1 MHEAL
6 PHPLSLNIENKDWF
20 EFINSYFING
30 QKYKID
36 FNIINYEKD
45 SKDIRQFAFVWS
57 NTILRVYIKPMTV
70 DIIPSVIA
78 STSSIAA
85 VFDIQ
90 LIYILWQRNDC

>member
-1 MHEAL
+1 MVW
-6 PHPLSLNIENKDWF
+6 I
-20 EFINSYFING
+20 
-30 QKYKID
+30 YKFLFYLWAKSIID

-90 LIYILWQRNDC
+90 LYILWQRNDC

>member
-1 MHEAL
+1 MV
-6 PHPLSLNIENKDWF
+6 WF
-20 EFINSYFING
+20 YKFLFYLWA
-30 QKYKID
+30 KYKID
-36 FNIINYEKD
+36 FNLINYEKD

>member
-1 MHEAL
+1 MVWIYKFLFYLWA
-6 PHPLSLNIENKDWF
+6 
-20 EFINSYFING
+20 
-30 QKYKID
+30 KYKID

-78 STSSIAA
+78 STSSKAIYF
-85 VFDIQ
+85 VTKKWL
-90 LIYILWQRNDC
+90 LIV

>member
-1 MHEAL
+1 MVWIYKFLFYLWE
-6 PHPLSLNIENKDWF
+6 
-20 EFINSYFING
+20 
-30 QKYKID
+30 KYKID

-78 STSSIAA
+78 STSSLAA